1 MYPLVILCSILGFV
15 ALCVNIVRG
24 DWTAV
29 ALTPFY
35 TFLIWILWRSTRTGV
50 YVSVSGVQVMRI
62 FSSSI
67 VSWDELAGFDMRR
80 RELILRVLLA
90 DDVPTG
96 LHRGFVP
103 GALTLWLREK
113 RFDQLVD
120 ILRRMHADNVP

>member
-1 MYPLVILCSILGFV
+1 MYPLVILCSILGLV

-29 ALTPFY
+29 AFAPFY
-35 TFLIWILWRSTRTGV
+35 TFLIWILWRLARAGV
-50 YVSVSGVQVMRI
+50 YVSISGVQAMRI

-67 VSWDELAGFDMRR
+67 VSWDELAGFDMRG

-96 LHRGFVP
+96 LHRGYVP

-113 RFDQLVD
+113 SFDQLVD
-120 ILRRMHADNVP
+120 VLLRMHADNAS